1 MPDHSNHVEE
11 EVDAYV
17 HDVLDTADR
26 ERVQRHLVDC
36 PACRLR
42 LAEARQR
49 LEALRSLPVETASEG
64 LIRRTERRLDQA
76 ERHRHRGWRVRWLI
90 AAALAGVA
98 LVVFAPSIADRFIAL
113 DDPYYVFQN
122 PNVRCGLTR
131 ESAIWAFTTFDICNW
146 HPLTWLS
153 LQLDVSLW
161 NMTNGELDARA
172 FHLTNV
178 LLHAANAGLLYLAL
192 RRLTVGAGAAAATA
206 LLFAVHP
213 LRAESV
219 AWVSERKDVLCT
231 FFGLLALWAW
241 ARYVAIPSVA
251 GYVAAAVALTFSLMA
266 KPMLVTFPCLLLVLD
281 WWPLE
286 RARSLRDWPRLLVEK
301 LPLFVLGAASAAIT
315 YYAQAVGGAT
325 RTLGVFTPAIRIEN
339 AAVSYVAYLS
349 KTVWPTGLAFY
360 YPHRGASLTPASVGV
375 CALILLAVTLAAVS
389 LRRRAPY
396 LLTGWLWYLG
406 TLVPVIGLVQVGD
419 QAMANRY
426 TYFPTIGL
434 LLAICLAVAQ
444 ALANRPRV
452 AVAAVSVAAVALTVL
467 TEHQLWLWQKPF
479 ELYEYSLRTTGPN
492 RAIYACLAAAHE
504 DRKELDEAEAC
515 FRKALEAEPNEILT
529 LTSLGGLLSRQGRL
543 EEAQNLLETARD
555 EAPKFPLVR
564 VQLESVY
571 YRQGKLG
578 EAVRELLKYCE
589 LVPNSPEGYNDLGT
603 IYLQQRK
610 FPEAANLFRKAC
622 QVNPKVSKSHLNLG
636 IALEELED
644 FAGAADSYATAA
656 RLQSDFSQARASLGV
671 ALIKLGRRDEGL
683 EQLRVALRT
692 NPNFARGHVL
702 LGKALANGGDFQGAA
717 AHLGEAA
724 RLDPKDAATWADLG
738 KVQQRLGQTDAAAES
753 LRRAAEIDP
762 RFGPAGSQPT
772 HPSAP
777 R

>member
-1 MPDHSNHVEE
+1 MQSGANESAAV
-11 EVDAYV
+11 
-17 HDVLDTADR
+17 
-26 ERVQRHLVDC
+26 
-36 PACRLR
+36 
-42 LAEARQR
+42 
-49 LEALRSLPVETASEG
+49 
-64 LIRRTERRLDQA
+64 
-76 ERHRHRGWRVRWLI
+76 RHRDGSI
-90 AAALAGVA
+90 AAALTGVA
-98 LVVFAPSIADRFIAL
+98 FAVFAPSIFHGFIAL

-122 PNVRCGLTR
+122 PNVRCGLTPA
-131 ESAIWAFTTFDICNW
+131 SVAWAFTTFDICNW

-161 NMTNGELDARA
+161 NMTDGQPDARA

-178 LLHAANAGLLYLAL
+178 LLHAANAGVLFLSL
-192 RRLTVGAGAAAATA
+192 RRLTVSSGVAAATA

-213 LRAESV
+213 LRVESV
-219 AWVSERKDVLCT
+219 AWVSERKDVLST

-241 ARYVAIPSVA
+241 ARYVAVPSVA
-251 GYVAAAVALTFSLMA
+251 AYAAAGVALALSLMA

-281 WWPLE
+281 WWPLQ
-286 RARSLRDWPRLLVEK
+286 RVRSLRDWPRLLLEK
-301 LPLFVLGAASAAIT
+301 VPLFAIVAFSAAVT
-315 YYAQAVGGAT
+315 YHAQAGGGAT
-325 RTLGVFTPAIRIEN
+325 RTLGVFTPAARTEN

-360 YPHRGASLTPASVGV
+360 YPHPGTSLTPASVGV
-375 CALILLAVTLAAVS
+375 AALILLAVTVAAVA
-389 LRRRAPY
+389 LRRPAPY

-419 QAMANRY
+419 QAMADRY

-434 LLAICLAVAQ
+434 HLAICLAIAE
-444 ALANRPRV
+444 ALTSRPRMAV
-452 AVAAVSVAAVALTVL
+452 AVVTVAAVVLAVL
-467 TEHQLWLWQKPF
+467 TERQLRLWRDPF
-479 ELYEYSLRTTGPN
+479 DLFEYSLRTTGPN

-504 DRKELDEAEAC
+504 DRKELAEAEAC
-515 FRKALEAEPNEILT
+515 FRKALEAEPKEILT

-555 EAPKFPLVR
+555 EAPQFPLVR

-571 YRQGKLG
+571 YRQGKLD

-610 FPEAANLFRKAC
+610 FREAANLFRKAC

-644 FAGAADSYATAA
+644 FAGAADSYAAAA
-656 RLQSDFSQARASLGV
+656 RLQPDFYQARASLGV
-671 ALIKLGRRDEGL
+671 ALIQLGRREEGL
-683 EQLRVALRT
+683 EQLRAALRI

-702 LGKALANGGDFQGAA
+702 LGKALANRGDFQGAA
-717 AHLGEAA
+717 AHLGEAV

-738 KVQQRLGQTDAAAES
+738 KVQQQLGQTEAAAES
-753 LRRAAEIDP
+753 FRRAARIDP

-772 HPSAP
+772 NPSAP